1 MPKLLKSQFLLFLLN
16 LNKQFLDRKEF
27 TDIERQLE
35 LFANTVGDSKVY
47 ETVPLGLELGPDG
60 KDSQSLINYLV
71 YMESLAAIIQQDV
84 MHLGIVDDLFVYR
97 FFLAINNP
105 IVQKE
110 ELLSFAPYYQ
120 GCYKLAATWSK
131 KLRKQKSVAQEL
143 QVFIFTNRH
152 REDRPQH
159 FECAQVQF
167 DTATDSTLEIVKA
180 ATDALK
186 RIYRNGYGYKK
197 SGVRLSR
204 ITPSSAVQGTLFDT
218 VDRPKHKKLMAAID
232 RINNQIGRES
242 VKLVSQGTITG
253 HTNREHLSPQYTTR
267 WDEILVVK
275 V

>member
-1 MPKLLKSQFLLFLLN
+1 MNKWREVKYYVIIAIIVCAYWLVTEFGVETPALSTRITTTTALIAAVTFWLQLKRTQNLNEANFIMN

-47 ETVPLGLELGPDG
+47 ETVPLGLKLGPDG

-131 KLRKQKSVAQEL
+131 KLRKQKKAIPL
-143 QVFIFTNRH
+143 
-152 REDRPQH
+152 D
-159 FECAQVQF
+159 QF
-167 DTATDSTLEIVKA
+167 ALCDIGNPLTKKVKA
-180 ATDALK
+180 
-186 RIYRNGYGYKK
+186 N
-197 SGVRLSR
+197 
-204 ITPSSAVQGTLFDT
+204 
-218 VDRPKHKKLMAAID
+218 
-232 RINNQIGRES
+232 
-242 VKLVSQGTITG
+242 
-253 HTNREHLSPQYTTR
+253 
-267 WDEILVVK
+267 
-275 V
+275 